1 MSAFLLQPKSIQ
13 CLIWGLAEEEAFYTN
28 EEQQWIKEYML
39 PTYLEPDL
47 FLGKG
52 SFVQNLHLG
61 EKEIQLRFAIKTK
74 ILCFKMHTKHIKRH
88 CRYFKSISNCQ
99 SYPWKQKRDR
109 ETVICVW
116 FVLIAGK
123 ASSIGIRA
131 GEKITGNESYYLPVG
146 IKRRGKMI
154 NFYYI

>member
-1 MSAFLLQPKSIQ
+1 
-13 CLIWGLAEEEAFYTN
+13 
-28 EEQQWIKEYML
+28 
-39 PTYLEPDL
+39 
-47 FLGKG
+47 
-52 SFVQNLHLG
+52 
-61 EKEIQLRFAIKTK
+61 
-74 ILCFKMHTKHIKRH
+74 MHTKHIKRH

-146 IKRRGKMI
+146 IKGGEK
-154 NFYYI
+154 